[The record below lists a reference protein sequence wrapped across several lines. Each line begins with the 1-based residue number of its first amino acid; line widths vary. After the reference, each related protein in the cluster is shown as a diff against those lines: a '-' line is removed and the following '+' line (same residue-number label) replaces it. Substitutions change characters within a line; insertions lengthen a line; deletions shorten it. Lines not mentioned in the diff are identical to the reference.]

1 MSLETFR
8 RSLKD
13 MTKEEKTFLSAI
25 TKLMDES
32 PYSLRAVLLV
42 DARDDDRSDLAGII
56 TGCCHACATDLVM
69 SAANAI
75 VQEDVFADGVVLQ

>member
-32 PYSLRAVLLV
+32 PYSLRTVLLV
-42 DARDDDRSDLAGII
+42 DARDDDRSDLSGII

-69 SAANAI
+69 NAANAI
-75 VQEDVFADGVVLQ
+75 VNDDMLAESAVLN